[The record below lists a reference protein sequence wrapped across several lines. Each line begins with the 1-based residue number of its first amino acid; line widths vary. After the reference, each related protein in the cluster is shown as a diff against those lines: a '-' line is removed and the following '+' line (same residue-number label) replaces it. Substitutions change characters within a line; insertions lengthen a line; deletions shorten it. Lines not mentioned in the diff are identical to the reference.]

1 MNRFPCGVKHNF
13 NTGDVFEK
21 DRKKYDWNCTGCE
34 LKEIIE
40 AGKDLKE
47 IKMYRKVRCPLLTYE

>member
-21 DRKKYDWNCTGCE
+21 DRKKYNWNCTGCE
-34 LKEIIE
+34 LKESIVTV
-40 AGKDLKE
+40 KDLKE
-47 IKMYRKVRCPLLTYE
+47 IKIQRKVICPLLTYE